1 MANKSQVGISIIR
14 DIPIDAGIFEDVGR
28 LVSDGVI
35 GDFVTLIVELFGQ
48 PVIVPLVGDVESS
61 SDRTAV
67 GIQAPSV
74 EDLLVESGDEGGNG
88 RVEPTFEKL
97 KIR

>member
-1 MANKSQVGISIIR
+1 MG
-14 DIPIDAGIFEDVGR
+14 
-28 LVSDGVI
+28 DGVI
-35 GDFVTLIVELFGQ
+35 GDFVTFVVELLGQ

-74 EDLLVESGDEGGNG
+74 EDLLVEPGEGGDG
-88 RVEPTFEKL
+88 LVKPTLENMKN
-97 KIR
+97 KKPRQTETKH